1 MSHMRD
7 SAKSAEWVAKVVAAN
22 PMQKIMNLQTGAW
35 DGNIRTCPVRLN
47 FFHNSLHVPVRGTN
61 DDGTQ
66 RDTATFEI
74 QMLFPPCATD
84 QVNSVLWP
92 EVYALM
98 RSSFPANINPQGEPF
113 GLKSPIREQAEKQN
127 YAGFTPGGLVVRAT
141 TQFKPPV
148 VDSANNPIVD
158 TSRAYPGVWALV
170 SFNLFAYPKPG
181 SKFKGNRGVSAGLQA
196 VMIIADDTPLAGGAV
211 DTKTQFAG
219 VNIDAGFDPAKAFG
233 SAPPPPPP
241 PPSRSPPPAPF
252 GQRRSSASL
261 MGDEDIPF

>member
-1 MSHMRD
+1 MRD

-47 FFHNSLHVPVRGTN
+47 FFHNALHTPVRGTN

-66 RDTATFEI
+66 RDTAIFEI
-74 QMLFPPCATD
+74 QAMFPPCARD
-84 QVNSVLWP
+84 QVDGVLWP

-98 RSSFPANINPQGEPF
+98 RSAFPANINPQGEPF
-113 GLKSPIREQAEKQN
+113 GLKNPIREQAEKQN
-127 YAGFTPGGLVVRAT
+127 YAGFTPGGQVLRMT

-196 VMIIADDTPLAGGAV
+196 VMIIADDTPLIGGAV

-219 VNIDAGFDPAKAFG
+219 VKLDAGFDRHG
-233 SAPPPPPP
+233 SAVARAPPPP
-241 PPSRSPPPAPF
+241 RPA
-252 GQRRSSASL
+252 A
-261 MGDEDIPF
+261 I